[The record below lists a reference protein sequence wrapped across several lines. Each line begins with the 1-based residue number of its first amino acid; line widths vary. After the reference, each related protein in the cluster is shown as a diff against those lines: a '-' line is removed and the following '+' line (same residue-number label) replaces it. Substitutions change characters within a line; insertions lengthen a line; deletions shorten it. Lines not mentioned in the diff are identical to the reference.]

1 MPSAAA
7 ICAAVGISAEYVGKT
22 AFANAKEITAVTVQ
36 AAAESEALLAG
47 AERSKSVIPLCVGI
61 RYGLG
66 FAYSPPPPSFICLS
80 NAPIYHLAS
89 PLPFYLRL
97 YLECILPRVYFIFV
111 SFSFFCC

>member
-66 FAYSPPPPSFICLS
+66 FAYSPPSKFHLPFKRPDLS
-80 NAPIYHLAS
+80 PRLAS
-89 PLPFYLRL
+89 PFLPS
-97 YLECILPRVYFIFV
+97 FV
-111 SFSFFCC
+111 S

>member
-61 RYGLG
+61 RSVGG
-66 FAYSPPPPSFICLS
+66 
-80 NAPIYHLAS
+80 
-89 PLPFYLRL
+89 
-97 YLECILPRVYFIFV
+97 
-111 SFSFFCC
+111 

>member
-66 FAYSPPPPSFICLS
+66 FAYSPPPSKFHLPFKRPDLS
-80 NAPIYHLAS
+80 PRLAS
-89 PLPFYLRL
+89 PFLPS
-97 YLECILPRVYFIFV
+97 FV
-111 SFSFFCC
+111 S